1 VKCAPDVEEGER
13 KFWLKN
19 NRLSLSLSL
28 FFSSLLLLLPFLLSG
43 VVVVASSIPRFFRD
57 VEDKTLTNLLLLLLF
72 A

>member
-1 VKCAPDVEEGER
+1 MLHFFLFSFG
-13 KFWLKN
+13 
-19 NRLSLSLSL
+19 LSFLR

-57 VEDKTLTNLLLLLLF
+57 VEDETLTNLLLLLLF

>member
-1 VKCAPDVEEGER
+1 LVKKQP
-13 KFWLKN
+13 
-19 NRLSLSLSL
+19 SLSLSL

-43 VVVVASSIPRFFRD
+43 VVVVVSSIPRFFRD